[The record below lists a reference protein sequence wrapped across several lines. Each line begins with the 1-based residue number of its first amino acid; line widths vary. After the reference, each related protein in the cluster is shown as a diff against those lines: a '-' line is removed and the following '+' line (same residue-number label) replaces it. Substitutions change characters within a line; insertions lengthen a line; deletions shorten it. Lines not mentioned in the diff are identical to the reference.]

1 MKKISTLSVLALL
14 LNTGV
19 FYCQSS
25 FTYTGKPMYEILTK
39 QNNAVLGSIIVEL
52 FPTIAPK
59 HVRNFDSLVST
70 GFYDTTAF
78 HRCVPSF
85 VIQGG
90 DPNSRHGPISTWG
103 YGQPNQPTVN
113 AEFGPVKH
121 VRGSF
126 SAARSSN
133 INSATSQFF
142 ICVAAASNL
151 NGQYSLYGRVTSGM
165 NTVDAIVNTP
175 KMTVAPYT
183 SMPAQKIEMF
193 ISYIGSNDTI
203 PNAPVLN
210 VPVNDSMN
218 VDDAVPLFLKWN
230 PVNDALLYNLEIA
243 RDGAFTD
250 IVTTFTSINTSYM
263 LQAMTPN
270 TTYFW
275 RVRCDNGGNVSVY
288 SPTWK
293 FYTFDATGIAGVN
306 YTENEVQVF
315 PNPGTGSFTFSNLE
329 KGNKVEVFDP
339 SGKLISTVFV
349 KDASFHLDLDGKQ
362 KGMYIYRVSNTR
374 QEVKQGKLLLK

>member
-1 MKKISTLSVLALL
+1 
-14 LNTGV
+14 
-19 FYCQSS
+19 
-25 FTYTGKPMYEILTK
+25 
-39 QNNAVLGSIIVEL
+39 
-52 FPTIAPK
+52 
-59 HVRNFDSLVST
+59 
-70 GFYDTTAF
+70 
-78 HRCVPSF
+78 
-85 VIQGG
+85 
-90 DPNSRHGPISTWG
+90 
-103 YGQPNQPTVN
+103 
-113 AEFGPVKH
+113 
-121 VRGSF
+121 
-126 SAARSSN
+126 
-133 INSATSQFF
+133 
-142 ICVAAASNL
+142 
-151 NGQYSLYGRVTSGM
+151 
-165 NTVDAIVNTP
+165 
-175 KMTVAPYT
+175 YT

-193 ISYIGSNDTI
+193 ITYIGSNDTI

-210 VPVNDSMN
+210 VPVNDCMN
-218 VDDAVPLFLKWN
+218 IDDGVPLFLKWN

-293 FYTFDATGIAGVN
+293 FYTFDATGIAGVKN
-306 YTENEVQVF
+306 TENEVQVF

-349 KDASFHLDLDGKQ
+349 KDASFHLDLEGKQ
-362 KGMYIYRVSNTR
+362 KGMYIYRVTDTSN
-374 QEVKQGKLLLK
+374 EVKQGKLLLK

>member
-1 MKKISTLSVLALL
+1 MKKISTLSVFAVL

-90 DPNSRHGPISTWG
+90 DPNTRHGPISTWG

-165 NTVDAIVNTP
+165 
-175 KMTVAPYT
+175 
-183 SMPAQKIEMF
+183 
-193 ISYIGSNDTI
+193 
-203 PNAPVLN
+203 
-210 VPVNDSMN
+210 
-218 VDDAVPLFLKWN
+218 
-230 PVNDALLYNLEIA
+230 
-243 RDGAFTD
+243 
-250 IVTTFTSINTSYM
+250 
-263 LQAMTPN
+263 
-270 TTYFW
+270 
-275 RVRCDNGGNVSVY
+275 
-288 SPTWK
+288 
-293 FYTFDATGIAGVN
+293 
-306 YTENEVQVF
+306 
-315 PNPGTGSFTFSNLE
+315 
-329 KGNKVEVFDP
+329 
-339 SGKLISTVFV
+339 
-349 KDASFHLDLDGKQ
+349 
-362 KGMYIYRVSNTR
+362 
-374 QEVKQGKLLLK
+374 